1 MWYHVWREE
10 YVQNPSL
17 RTCEGDKDCK
27 IDEYLKN
34 CTLIKSIVFDL
45 VIICNEIMNVSET
58 ASIYSIDKKVA
69 YETNHCPLCTLL
81 LATMCL
87 LLLTVTAINC
97 YSYKK
102 QRSTTH
108 YLIPY

>member
-1 MWYHVWREE
+1 MLNVKIQWDIM
-10 YVQNPSL
+10 YV
-17 RTCEGDKDCK
+17 E
-27 IDEYLKN
+27 KN
-34 CTLIKSIVFDL
+34 MFRILAYVR
-45 VIICNEIMNVSET
+45 
-58 ASIYSIDKKVA
+58 IYSIDKKVA
-69 YETNHCPLCTLL
+69 YETNYCPLCTLL

-87 LLLTVTAINC
+87 LWLTVTAINC

>member
-1 MWYHVWREE
+1 MGYHVCREE

-45 VIICNEIMNVSET
+45 VILCNEIVNVSET
-58 ASIYSIDKKVA
+58 PLFILLIKK
-69 YETNHCPLCTLL
+69 
-81 LATMCL
+81 
-87 LLLTVTAINC
+87 
-97 YSYKK
+97 
-102 QRSTTH
+102 
-108 YLIPY
+108 